1 MVFDVVGV
9 YTGKS
14 KQTGKEFSM
23 LHVIEVERE
32 QTGLRG
38 KAVGTYFCTKEVADV
53 IIPGK
58 SYNLETSFGSKNIVS
73 ADLVQSQ

>member
-9 YTGKS
+9 FTGKS
-14 KQTGKEFSM
+14 KSSGKEFSM

-38 KAVGTYFCTKEVADV
+38 KAVGTYFCSKEVADTIV
-53 IIPGK
+53 PGK
-58 SYNLETSFGSKNIVS
+58 SYNLETSFGTKNIVK
-73 ADLVQSQ
+73 AELIN